1 MKVNKRREEKIS
13 VAENVK
19 KGKKE
24 QKTKNYKFVGSS
36 QIK

>member
-1 MKVNKRREEKIS
+1 MKVNKSREEKIS

-24 QKTKNYKFVGSS
+24 QKTKKQKICG
-36 QIK
+36 